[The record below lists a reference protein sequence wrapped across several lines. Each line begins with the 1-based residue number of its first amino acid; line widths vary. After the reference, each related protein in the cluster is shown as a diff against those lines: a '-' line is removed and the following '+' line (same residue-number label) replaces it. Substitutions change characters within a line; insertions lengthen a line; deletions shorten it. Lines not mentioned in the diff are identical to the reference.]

1 MIAVSVPRSDTRE
14 LFRERNYL
22 SATRLFPVQ
31 MLYFPV
37 IPAHSHWKE
46 DLPWIRR

>member
-22 SATRLFPVQ
+22 APLAFFPCKC
-31 MLYFPV
+31 YTF
-37 IPAHSHWKE
+37 
-46 DLPWIRR
+46 R